1 MIITMDRLLELSFIW
16 NSVEHGES
24 RPLLQV
30 Q

>member
-1 MIITMDRLLELSFIW
+1 MIITMDRLLELSFIL